1 MGNQLAKHARGDSPA
16 RCGIMDVFDS
26 GAKKDLM
33 AMQNKTAR
41 RHAPLATGAAAKRLA
56 DPKAQE
62 RLNRALTQWEIRT
75 KPLVEAVRSSEH
87 LTEKDFAIRINTKG

>member
-1 MGNQLAKHARGDSPA
+1 
-16 RCGIMDVFDS
+16 MDVFNS
-26 GAKKDLM
+26 GSKEEDFM
-33 AMQNKTAR
+33 AIRNKTAG
-41 RHAPLATGAAAKRLA
+41 RHAAPVAAGAAAERLA

-62 RLNRALTQWEIRT
+62 RLNRALARWESRT

>member
-1 MGNQLAKHARGDSPA
+1 
-16 RCGIMDVFDS
+16 MDVSTLDH
-26 GAKKDLM
+26 KEDLM
-33 AMQNKTAR
+33 AIQNRTAR
-41 RHAPLATGAAAKRLA
+41 RHTPVAAGAAAGRLA

-62 RLNRALTQWEIRT
+62 RLMKALASWESRT

>member
-1 MGNQLAKHARGDSPA
+1 
-16 RCGIMDVFDS
+16 MDVSDFEPKEDF
-26 GAKKDLM
+26 M
-33 AMQNKTAR
+33 AIRNKTAQ
-41 RHAPLATGAAAKRLA
+41 RHATVAAGAAAERLA

-62 RLNRALTQWEIRT
+62 RLNRALARWESRT

>member
-1 MGNQLAKHARGDSPA
+1 MGNQLEDHGRGDSPGD
-16 RCGIMDVFDS
+16 CGIIDVFDS
-26 GAKKDLM
+26 GPKEDFM
-33 AMQNKTAR
+33 AIRNETAR
-41 RHAPLATGAAAKRLA
+41 QAPVAAGAAAERLA

-62 RLNRALTQWEIRT
+62 RLNRALARWESRT